1 MWLSA
6 RAACP
11 KCYVR
16 WHMQCIHSAHDGK
29 VHAGPF
35 IKLGPLRNVGAGVA
49 ERAGCLSG
57 AGLVVILSVALTI
70 YGAAAFQVDQVPMGV
85 KTLSGRELQKDPLQ
99 VTYPPLQ
106 DPQQSS
112 TFPPSVWCISFLFM
126 RSSSSSAGSH
136 EAGKAS

>member
-1 MWLSA
+1 M
-6 RAACP
+6 
-11 KCYVR
+11 Y
-16 WHMQCIHSAHDGK
+16 
-29 VHAGPF
+29 AGPF
-35 IKLGPLRNVGAGVA
+35 IKLGPLRNVGQGVA

-99 VTYPPLQ
+99 VTHPPLQ
-106 DPQQSS
+106 DPQQSD
-112 TFPPSVWCISFLFM
+112 TFPPSVWCSSFLFM